1 MASVL
6 ISSVNFNGQIG
17 NITFYPEIGGTVNIG
32 LQTIPYTYTA
42 NDIYGTY
49 DIYFSEYPITCSVTI
64 LNPFTP
70 LDCDL
75 VIDSSTPSPTSTPS
89 STNTPTPTNTSV
101 PPTPTSTS
109 VPPTSTPIPT
119 STSVPPTPTSTLV
132 PPTSTPTPTSTSVP
146 PTPTSTSVPP
156 TSTPT
161 PTATDVSSC
170 LLFTGCANTTFS
182 CGCETQVNVYWKD
195 NVFYKTL
202 SNCENSTND
211 WNSFHTYYYYNGMKY
226 EIGSNGTVITEE
238 GCS

>member
-32 LQTIPYTYTA
+32 LQTIPYIYTA

-64 LNPFTP
+64 LNPYIP

-75 VIDSSTPSPTSTPS
+75 VIDSSTPTPTSTPAS
-89 STNTPTPTNTSV
+89 
-101 PPTPTSTS
+101 
-109 VPPTSTPIPT
+109 TSTPIPT
-119 STSVPPTPTSTLV
+119 STSVPPTPTST
-132 PPTSTPTPTSTSVP
+132 SVP
-146 PTPTSTSVPP
+146 
-156 TSTPT
+156 PT

-211 WNSFHTYYYYNGMKY
+211 WNSFHTYYYYNNMKY

>member
-64 LNPFTP
+64 LNPYTP

-89 STNTPTPTNTSV
+89 STNTPTPTSTSV
-101 PPTPTSTS
+101 PPTPTGTS
-109 VPPTSTPIPT
+109 VPPTSTPI
-119 STSVPPTPTSTLV
+119 
-132 PPTSTPTPTSTSVP
+132 PTSTSVP

>member
-32 LQTIPYTYTA
+32 LQTIPYIYTA

-64 LNPFTP
+64 LNPYIP

-89 STNTPTPTNTSV
+89 STNTPTPT
-101 PPTPTSTS
+101 STS
-109 VPPTSTPIPT
+109 VPPTST
-119 STSVPPTPTSTLV
+119 
-132 PPTSTPTPTSTSVP
+132 

-170 LLFTGCANTTFS
+170 MLFTGCANSTFS
-182 CGCETQVNVYWKD
+182 CTCETQVNVYWKD

>member
-109 VPPTSTPIPT
+109 VPPTSTP
-119 STSVPPTPTSTLV
+119 
-132 PPTSTPTPTSTSVP
+132 
-146 PTPTSTSVPP
+146 
-156 TSTPT
+156 T

>member
-64 LNPFTP
+64 LNPYIP

-89 STNTPTPTNTSV
+89 STNTPTPTSTLV
-101 PPTPTSTS
+101 PPTPTGTS

-119 STSVPPTPTSTLV
+119 STSVPPTPTSTEV
-132 PPTSTPTPTSTSVP
+132 VE
-146 PTPTSTSVPP
+146 
-156 TSTPT
+156 
-161 PTATDVSSC
+161 SC
-170 LLFTGCANTTFS
+170 VLFDSGCGLSISQCSCTGGDLISIYYKGTIEYDLPAI
-182 CGCETQVNVYWKD
+182 GGK
-195 NVFYKTL
+195 FYRTL
-202 SNCENSTND
+202 SNCQNNIDD
-211 WNSFHTYYYYNGMKY
+211 WNNFYPHYFYLQKFEVS
-226 EIGSNGTVITEE
+226 SNGTIINKV

>member
-32 LQTIPYTYTA
+32 LQTIPYIYTA

-49 DIYFSEYPITCSVTI
+49 DIYFSGYPITCSVTI
-64 LNPFTP
+64 LNPYIP

-89 STNTPTPTNTSV
+89 STNTPTPTSTLVPPTPTGTSVPPTSTPTPTSTLV

-109 VPPTSTPIPT
+109 VPPT
-119 STSVPPTPTSTLV
+119 
-132 PPTSTPTPTSTSVP
+132 
-146 PTPTSTSVPP
+146 
-156 TSTPT
+156 

-170 LLFTGCANTTFS
+170 MLFTGCANTTYI
-182 CGCETQVNVYWKD
+182 CGCGTYVNVYWKD
-195 NVFYKTL
+195 DVSAGDFGRFYKTL

-211 WNSFHTYYYYNGMKY
+211 WNSFYPYYFYNGMKY
-226 EIGSNGTVITEE
+226 QIGADGEVITEE

>member
-1 MASVL
+1 MTSVL

-17 NITFYPEIGGTVNIG
+17 NITFYPEVGGVVNIG

-49 DIYFSEYPITCSVTI
+49 SIYFSEYPETCTVTI
-64 LNPFTP
+64 LNPFIP

-75 VIDSSTPSPTSTPS
+75 MIDST
-89 STNTPTPTNTSV
+89 TPTIT
-101 PPTPTSTS
+101 
-109 VPPTSTPIPT
+109 
-119 STSVPPTPTSTLV
+119 
-132 PPTSTPTPTSTSVP
+132 

-161 PTATDVSSC
+161 PNSTSVPPTSTPTSTPTPNSTSVPPTSTPTSTETPTPTSTETPTPTSTETPSC
-170 LLFTGCANTTFS
+170 LLFTGCANTTFT
-182 CGCETQVNVYWKD
+182 CECETQVNVYWKD

-226 EIGSNGTVITEE
+226 EIGSNGGVITEE

>member
-32 LQTIPYTYTA
+32 LQTIPYIYTA

-64 LNPFTP
+64 LNPYIP

-89 STNTPTPTNTSV
+89 STNTPTPTSTLV
-101 PPTPTSTS
+101 PPTPTGTS
-109 VPPTSTPIPT
+109 VPPTST
-119 STSVPPTPTSTLV
+119 PTPTSTLV
-132 PPTSTPTPTSTSVP
+132 PPTSTPTPTSTLVP

-156 TSTPT
+156 T

-170 LLFTGCANTTFS
+170 MLFTGCANTTFS